1 MGRPRSWHL
10 GLVAAKLR
18 LEDDRGQVLIEYAL
32 LLSLVT
38 LATIGV
44 LRALGV
50 DLSGLLNQVGTQMSV
65 VSNP

>member
-1 MGRPRSWHL
+1 MWRSRPWRR
-10 GLVAAKLR
+10 GLVVERLR
-18 LEDDRGQVLIEYAL
+18 LDDDQGQVLIEYAL

-50 DLSGLLNQVGTQMSV
+50 DLSGLLNQISTQMST

>member
-1 MGRPRSWHL
+1 
-10 GLVAAKLR
+10 
-18 LEDDRGQVLIEYAL
+18 

-50 DLSGLLNQVGTQMSV
+50 DLSGLLNQVGTQMASV
-65 VSNP
+65 TNP